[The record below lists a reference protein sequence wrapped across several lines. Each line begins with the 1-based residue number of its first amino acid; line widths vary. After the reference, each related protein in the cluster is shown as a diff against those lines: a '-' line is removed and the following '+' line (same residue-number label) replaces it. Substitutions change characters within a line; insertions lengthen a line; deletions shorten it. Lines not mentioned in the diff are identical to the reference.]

1 MRNKTIFLLLLL
13 LIPLAVAVAVYTMP
27 AFTEQ
32 AGVNLPPTSGR
43 TAELT
48 AGYENPCI
56 DEHPEWRNAQT
67 IDGIAVDESP
77 VCNPDNPYYI
87 AAFVKGVNNIS
98 MRTLM
103 NTRLS
108 EDSLMK
114 SDDLDGDGDP
124 DIIRIKLEV
133 MELNGVNPEKEPLIT
148 TYDIAPGIQ
157 PGLWVFAPKS
167 RGMSVKNYLSIEANE
182 LLRAPSPVIRV
193 EQGDKVF
200 ITLDNTHYFPHT
212 IHFHGVDHPFRTAQG
227 GDNDGVPVTGDAP
240 VFPGESRTYELQPR
254 QAGTMF
260 YHCHVQ
266 TDKHLLMGLNG
277 MFVVE
282 ENRPN
287 NWLQTFNVGAGK
299 VRHPSVAV
307 SENYSQ
313 EYDLMYQSVDKN
325 LAGIIQQHN
334 DVRVIAEQM
343 NRVYN
348 MTESFENYFMLNG
361 HSFPYTL
368 RDAIIVADADEHIK
382 LRIANA
388 QHTSMA
394 LHFHGHKA
402 TITDYDG
409 VKQPTGAQITR
420 DVFNIAPAQRID
432 LHLQTVNDGLHS
444 YGPGIWLFHDHVE
457 TGITSDGMSPG
468 GNIAMLVFRDFLDQ
482 QGMPKVREQPLNQ
495 VFNKNY
501 YAKLIPVWGDG
512 NFSKLLGESEIL
524 SPDYI
529 KLVVFGVSAG
539 LALGLMVLILFR
551 LTRKVN

>member
-1 MRNKTIFLLLLL
+1 MRNNSIVLLLL
-13 LIPLAVAVAVYTMP
+13 LIPMAIAVAVYMVP
-27 AFTEQ
+27 GLTER
-32 AGVNLPPTSGR
+32 ADGTPPPTSKR
-43 TAELT
+43 SAELA
-48 AGYENPCI
+48 AGYEKPCI
-56 DEHPEWRNAQT
+56 EQHPEWRNAQT
-67 IDGIAVDESP
+67 IDGVAIAASP
-77 VCNPDNPYYI
+77 LCNPDNPFNI

-108 EDSLMK
+108 EDALIK

-124 DIIRIKLEV
+124 DIIRIRLEV
-133 MELNGVNPEKEPLIT
+133 MELNGINPEKEPLIT
-148 TYDIAPGIQ
+148 TYAIAPGIQ

-167 RGMSVKNYLSIEANE
+167 RGMSVKNYRSVEANE

-193 EQGDKVF
+193 EQGDKVL
-200 ITLDNTHYFPHT
+200 ITLENTHYFPHT
-212 IHFHGVDHPFRTAQG
+212 IHFHGVDHPFQTATG
-227 GDNDGVPVTGDAP
+227 GDNDGVPVTGEAP

-266 TDKHLLMGLNG
+266 TDKHLMMGLNS

-287 NWLQTFNVGAGK
+287 NWVQTFNVGGGQ

-307 SENYSQ
+307 AETYAQ
-313 EYDLMYQSVDKN
+313 EYDLLYQSVDKN
-325 LAGIIQQHN
+325 LARIIQQHN
-334 DVRVIAEQM
+334 DVRLIAQQM

-368 RDAIIVADADEHIK
+368 RDSIIVTDADENIK

-388 QHTSMA
+388 QHTPMA
-394 LHFHGHKA
+394 IHFHGHKA

-409 VKQPTGAQITR
+409 VKRPPELQVTR
-420 DVFNIAPAQRID
+420 DVFDLAPAQRID

-468 GNIAMLVFRDFLDQ
+468 GDIAMLVFRDYLDS
-482 QGMPKVREQPLNQ
+482 QGMPKLREQALNK

-501 YAKLIPVWGDG
+501 YAKLLPVWGNG
-512 NFSKLLGESEIL
+512 VFASSFGETEIL
-524 SPDYI
+524 APNYI
-529 KLVVFGVSAG
+529 KLIGFGIAAG
-539 LALGLMVLILFR
+539 LALGLSIFVLLR
-551 LTRKVN
+551 LTSKG